1 MMSFLQNELSV
12 ETEKS
17 KQLANKRVFLPL
29 LSVKLSDLH
38 SAQRNKVE
46 AYISNQFYKNHQA
59 VVNNF
64 LPFLLSAETT
74 KNITSAIGFRLAD
87 SDQALFI
94 EQYMDAGADTV
105 IGQLL
110 NSHVARNKVAEI
122 GNLTSSYPGSSQMLF
137 VLIVSILHKLDIE
150 WALFTATDQVQSMI
164 AALNIDCIEICDAQ
178 AAQLAD
184 SADCW
189 GSYYSNKPKVITGNI
204 AKAYQALC
212 KHSVAGFML
221 QHYQL
226 TIDQI
231 VNDVRSVK

>member
-1 MMSFLQNELSV
+1 MGLMMVFLQNELNV
-12 ETEKS
+12 ETEES
-17 KQLANKRVFLPL
+17 KQLADKRVFLPL
-29 LSVKLSDLH
+29 LSVKLSDNH

-59 VVNNF
+59 VVNSF
-64 LPFLLSAETT
+64 L
-74 KNITSAIGFRLAD
+74 RLAD
-87 SDQALFI
+87 SEQALFL

-164 AALNIDCIEICDAQ
+164 AALNIDCIEICEAQ

-212 KHSVAGFML
+212 KHPVAGFML

>member
-1 MMSFLQNELSV
+1 MGFLQNELDIGIQES
-12 ETEKS
+12 EQGFK
-17 KQLANKRVFLPL
+17 KRVFLPL
-29 LSVKLSDLH
+29 LSVRLSGIH
-38 SAQRNKVE
+38 SAQREKVE

-59 VVNNF
+59 VVSNF

-87 SDQALFI
+87 SEQALFL

-164 AALNIDCIEICDAQ
+164 AALSIECKEICEARVE
-178 AAQLAD
+178 QLSY

-189 GSYYSNKPKVITGNI
+189 GSYYSNKPKVIAGNI
-204 AKAYQALC
+204 AEAYQTLTN
-212 KHSVAGFML
+212 HPVAGFML
-221 QHYQL
+221 QHYQS

-231 VNDVRSVK
+231 IAEVRSVK